1 MFIRSY
7 TGISWT
13 RQNILAYIK
22 QKNEEYNKQK
32 HFWEKVKWYF
42 RWFFSFSMVQRI
54 LTLKVFF
61 IELTVIIHAL
71 KTKVKQNYTT
81 KNPFRLSS
89 CKNVSKESFSK
100 DLNVLS
106 CRLVFSRFLDLRGNP
121 RIVKEKPSSFLL
133 SDYTSLTFVV
143 LENHLFPKTFCFS
156 ISAQL

>member
-71 KTKVKQNYTT
+71 KTKVKQKYTT

-143 LENHLFPKTFCFS
+143 LKNHLFPKTFCFS